1 MISEITSNFILMSFL
16 SVIYSFVLVYYLV
29 PKITW
34 VIVRRKLNDV
44 PNNRSSHTVATPT
57 MAGVS
62 FFVVLILTVF
72 FTQQFDQEQ
81 VGVSLIASNTL
92 IFISGLKDDLVGIS
106 PRAKLF
112 IQFCATLFL
121 FYQSGWQEP
130 TLHGLFGIHEIPVAL
145 YYTLLTTMVLTIVN
159 AYNLIDG
166 VDGLAATIGM
176 VVFSIFSVIF
186 YAAGMSFYYLLCL
199 SFVGMLLAYI
209 YYNFSSTKKIFMGDT
224 GSLLIGF
231 CIAFLALK
239 FLSIAPAEYRHFRF
253 KMENKIFV
261 LTAIL
266 CIPLIDTFRVMGIR
280 MWAKKSPFYPDRNHM
295 HHVLIDSGLSHL
307 KTTLVLGFVNFIVVI
322 LTLWCASM
330 FNSVI
335 LLLLTVIVFAVFLVV
350 FALLKKAA
358 TKLHRTDF

>member
-1 MISEITSNFILMSFL
+1 MLSMISEITSNFILMSLL
-16 SVIYSFVLVYYLV
+16 SVLYSFVLVYYLV
-29 PKITW
+29 PKITG
-34 VIVRRKLNDV
+34 VIVRRKLNDE
-44 PNNRSSHTVATPT
+44 PDHRSSHTAATPT
-57 MAGVS
+57 MGGVS
-62 FFVVLILTVF
+62 FFIVLVLTVF
-72 FTQQFDQEQ
+72 FTQQFDQEH
-81 VGVSLIASNTL
+81 VGVSLIASTTL

-130 TLHGLFGIHEIPVAL
+130 TLHGLFGVHEIPVAL
-145 YYTLLTTMVLTIVN
+145 YYSLLMILVLTIVN

-186 YAAGMSFYYLLCL
+186 YAAGMSFYFLLCL

-231 CIAFLALK
+231 CIAFMALK
-239 FLSIAPAEYRHFRF
+239 FLSISPAMAHHFRF
-253 KMENKIFV
+253 EIENKIFV

-266 CIPLIDTFRVMGIR
+266 CIPLIDTFRVIGVR
-280 MWAKKSPFYPDRNHM
+280 LWAKKSPFFPDRNHM
-295 HHVLIDSGLSHL
+295 HHVLIDKGLSHL
-307 KTTLVLGFVNFIVVI
+307 KTTLVLGFVNFKVVI
-322 LTLWCASM
+322 LTLWCASI
-330 FNSVI
+330 FNSVTM
-335 LLLLTVIVFAVFLVV
+335 LLLTIIVFAVFLVV
-350 FALLKKAA
+350 VAFLKKTIAN
-358 TKLHRTDF
+358 RS